1 MSAVWDGQDMQ
12 TRGSMNQQDA
22 TVFGSERYV
31 TDHGHNTLPIISYN
45 FVKKILLQWFYGS
58 ITGKK
63 LSVISR
69 AASYIINVT
78 AKMTPLSVI

>member
-1 MSAVWDGQDMQ
+1 MP
-12 TRGSMNQQDA
+12 MNQDVTA
-22 TVFGSERYV
+22 FGSECYV
-31 TDHGHNTLPIISYN
+31 TDLHGHDSDTLPIISYN
-45 FVKKILLQWFYGS
+45 FVRKILLQRFYGTLL
-58 ITGKK
+58 IMGKK

>member
-1 MSAVWDGQDMQ
+1 MP
-12 TRGSMNQQDA
+12 MNQEA
-22 TVFGSERYV
+22 TVFGSKRYV
-31 TDHGHNTLPIISYN
+31 TDDGHDTLPIISYN
-45 FVKKILLQWFYGS
+45 FVQKILLQWFYGS
-58 ITGKK
+58 IMGKK